1 MEHLT
6 SIEGRDRDE
15 VNGSPENTDDEEDPD
30 EFPDLRVWEVAR
42 AIDQE
47 SDATEDKLDGGTSGG
62 DEEGLLAREASIGED
77 GHSTDAV
84 KDHVGSSSEFS
95 AREGV
100 AHFVNEDGEESRQ
113 DEEPNTEEVGGVF
126 NSESATDHG

>member
-6 SIEGRDRDE
+6 SIEGGDRDE
-15 VNGSPENTDDEEDPD
+15 VDYSPENTDDEENPD
-30 EFPDLRVWEVAR
+30 ELLDLRVWEEAR

-47 SDATEDKLDGGTSGG
+47 SDDTEGKLDGGTSGG

-77 GHSTDAV
+77 GDSTDAV
-84 KDHVGSSSEFS
+84 KDHLGSSSEFS

-113 DEEPNTEEVGGVF
+113 DEEGDTEKVGGVF